1 MASSGWTSAFPMGPR
16 VRPMSAAE
24 LRRGERS
31 ALHCSG
37 TRTLQVRNPSHT
49 PPPPPLQ
56 PNPFKNLPSDPSVP
70 SPTQLDPRRQALLP
84 PPEPRP
90 PWPRPWPR
98 PHSAPPPPQVS
109 PPGGGPEVAFRFGA
123 VLDGARTQE
132 DVFRACGVR
141 RLGELA
147 LRG

>member
-1 MASSGWTSAFPMGPR
+1 
-16 VRPMSAAE
+16 MSAAE
-24 LRRGERS
+24 LRRGEQS

-37 TRTLQVRNPSHT
+37 TRTLQVRNPLPHSNPNS
-49 PPPPPLQ
+49 PPKPTWRPLRPFPGATLSQ
-56 PNPFKNLPSDPSVP
+56 APASPHNPLSPALPGPAPSVP
-70 SPTQLDPRRQALLP
+70 
-84 PPEPRP
+84 RP
-90 PWPRPWPR
+90 ACRPL
-98 PHSAPPPPQVS
+98 PQVS
-109 PPGGGPEVAFRFGA
+109 PPGGGPDVAFRFGA